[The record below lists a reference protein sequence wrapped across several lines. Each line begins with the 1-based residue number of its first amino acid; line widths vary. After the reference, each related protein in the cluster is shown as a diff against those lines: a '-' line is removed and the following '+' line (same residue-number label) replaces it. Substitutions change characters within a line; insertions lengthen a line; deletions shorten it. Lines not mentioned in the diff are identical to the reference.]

1 MISFPANNLAFVIL
15 IWISGQVLE
24 RSNVNSSNT
33 LSNFKF
39 QRKSHDFPDCFFV
52 WRSLKCTADT
62 SIVSSVAI
70 GNLIASYDQLKN
82 CFGYIIR
89 SYLGIP
95 SFWWDTHWKC
105 RHSLFMGNVDPVCSL
120 EMSTFSFH
128 WKCRHSLFI
137 RNIDILFSWEMS
149 TLSFHRKC
157 RPFIFIGNI
166 DILFSLEMSTFSFH
180 WKCRP
185 SLFIRNVDILFSL
198 EMSTLSFH

>member
-1 MISFPANNLAFVIL
+1 MISFPANNLAFLIL

-39 QRKSHDFPDCFFV
+39 QKKSHDFSDCFFV

-89 SYLGIP
+89 SYLGKCRHSLFIGNVDLLFSWEMSTLSIHRKCRP
-95 SFWWDTHWKC
+95 FLFIGNVDILFSLEISTFSFHGKY
-105 RHSLFMGNVDPVCSL
+105 RHSLFMGNVD
-120 EMSTFSFH
+120 H
-128 WKCRHSLFI
+128 
-137 RNIDILFSWEMS
+137 LFS
-149 TLSFHRKC
+149 
-157 RPFIFIGNI
+157 
-166 DILFSLEMSTFSFH
+166 
-180 WKCRP
+180 
-185 SLFIRNVDILFSL
+185 
-198 EMSTLSFH
+198 